1 MNRALKAALGA
12 AALLSAPGAASAA
25 SAALVDCPLRDQ
37 PYSLASPII
46 DLLLSPGAKTVI
58 EQHAPGVLG
67 RLPARFAGTEP
78 PTFAAILSFREG
90 GAMVGIKREQ
100 LEAIDRDLKAV
111 PVTRA
116 DKVAR
121 CARYDTVAPK
131 LTIPAAAP
139 GRPRVLL
146 FEKINGFRDG
156 PSVDGAHAALEAM
169 ARRHGWAMV
178 TTLNGAAFN
187 PATLRQFDVVIW
199 NNISGDVLTLSQRK
213 AFQDWMD
220 KGGGYVGLHGS
231 AGDPV
236 YFWDWYVDG
245 LLGARFLAH
254 PMGPQF
260 QTAKIRVE
268 DASHPAAAGL
278 PREIDLNDEW
288 YSFKNNPRATGSRVN
303 ATIDESTYKPEGR
316 GMDLRMGDHPIAWS
330 RCIGTGPT
338 KGRMFYTAV
347 GHRPE
352 LYSDPF
358 NVKMVEQGVE
368 WAAGKSGTAQ
378 DKCQAAR

>member
-1 MNRALKAALGA
+1 MKRALKVLLGTAALF
-12 AALLSAPGAASAA
+12 ALPGAANAA
-25 SAALVDCPLRDQ
+25 TAPLVDCPLRDQ

-46 DLLLSPGAKTVI
+46 DLLLSPGAKAVI
-58 EQHAPGVLG
+58 EKHAPGVLG
-67 RLPARFAGTEP
+67 KLPPRFAGTEP

-90 GAMVGIKREQ
+90 GGMIGLKREQ
-100 LEAIDRDLKAV
+100 LEQIDHDLKAV

-116 DKVAR
+116 DKIAR

-131 LTIPAAAP
+131 LTLPAAAP
-139 GRPRVLL
+139 GKPRVLL

-169 ARRHGWAMV
+169 AQRHGWAMV

-187 PATLRQFDVVIW
+187 PATLKQFDVVIW

-213 AFQDWMD
+213 AFQDWMN

-236 YFWDWYVDG
+236 YFWDWYVDT

-254 PMGPQF
+254 PMNPQF
-260 QTAKIRVE
+260 QTAKIRIE
-268 DASHPAAAGL
+268 DAAHPAAAGL
-278 PREIDLNDEW
+278 PKEIDLNDEW
-288 YSFKNNPRATGSRVN
+288 YSFKNNPRATGSRVI
-303 ATIDESTYKPEGR
+303 ATIDENTYKPEGR
-316 GMDLRMGDHPIAWS
+316 GLDLRMGDHPIAWS
-330 RCIGTGPT
+330 RCIGAGAQ

-368 WAAGKSGTAQ
+368 WAAGKTGSAQ
-378 DKCQAAR
+378 DKCQAAK

>member
-1 MNRALKAALGA
+1 MNRLIKTAVGA
-12 AALLSAPGAASAA
+12 ACLLVLPGAAGAA
-25 SAALVDCPLRDQ
+25 TARLVDCPLRDQ
-37 PYSLASPII
+37 PYSVASPLI
-46 DLLLSPGAKTVI
+46 DLMLSPGARAAI
-58 EQHAPGVLG
+58 EKSAPGLLSK
-67 RLPARFAGTEP
+67 LPPRFAGTQP

-90 GAMVGIKREQ
+90 GGMAGIKREQ
-100 LEAIDRDLKAV
+100 MAQIDQDLAKV
-111 PVTRA
+111 PVTQA

-131 LTIPAAAP
+131 LTIPAAAA

-169 ARRHGWAMV
+169 ARRKGWAMV

-187 PATLRQFDVVIW
+187 SATLKQFDVVIW
-199 NNISGDVLTLSQRK
+199 NNISGDVLTLSQRR
-213 AFQDWMD
+213 AFQNWMD

-254 PMGPQF
+254 PMAPQF
-260 QTAKIRVE
+260 QTAKIRIE
-268 DASHPAAAGL
+268 DAAHPAAAGL
-278 PREIDLNDEW
+278 PKEIDLNDEW
-288 YSFKNNPRATGSRVN
+288 YSFKNNPRATGSRVI

-316 GMDLRMGDHPIAWS
+316 GLDLRMGDHPIAWS
-330 RCIGTGPT
+330 RCIGTGP
-338 KGRMFYTAV
+338 KKSRMFYTAV

-352 LYSDPF
+352 LYSDAF
-358 NVKMVEQGVE
+358 NVRMVEQGVE
-368 WAAGKSGTAQ
+368 WAAGKAGTAQ
-378 DKCQAAR
+378 DKCQTTK